1 MVYAPG
7 RRCLGR
13 RFFRR
18 EIMNI
23 NFIYITAGDMD
34 EARAIGKA
42 LVSDRLAA
50 CVNIIDNIN
59 SMYWWQGEIQ
69 DDMEVIIIA
78 KTKESLV
85 PELIEKVKSMHSYDC
100 PCVVSLPIVDGNKA
114 FLEWVAEET
123 R

>member
-1 MVYAPG
+1 MS
-7 RRCLGR
+7 
-13 RFFRR
+13 
-18 EIMNI
+18 MNL
-23 NFIYITAGDMD
+23 IYITAGDMD

-100 PCVVSLPIVDGNKA
+100 PCVVSLPIVDGNKG

>member
-1 MVYAPG
+1 
-7 RRCLGR
+7 
-13 RFFRR
+13 
-18 EIMNI
+18 MNI

-100 PCVVSLPIVDGNKA
+100 PCVVSLPIVDGNKG

>member
-1 MVYAPG
+1 MS
-7 RRCLGR
+7 
-13 RFFRR
+13 
-18 EIMNI
+18 MNL
-23 NFIYITAGDMD
+23 IYITAGDMD
-34 EARAIGKA
+34 EARSIGKA

-100 PCVVSLPIVDGNKA
+100 PCVVSLPIVDGNKG